1 MRPTHNAGD
10 AVSAFRHIR
19 LLALQGTQLDLSPEP
34 LEFVRQVACNLARR
48 LQELAKQILRDLD
61 VMMVMAPK
69 ELAPCDCDETPL
81 ELFRTAESLV
91 SYG

>member
-1 MRPTHNAGD
+1 MRPTNDAGD
-10 AVSAFRHIR
+10 AESAFRRIR
-19 LLALQGTQLDLSPEP
+19 LLALQGTQLDLSSP

-61 VMMVMAPK
+61 VMMVAPK
-69 ELAPCDCDETPL
+69 ELAPGDCDETPL
-81 ELFRTAESLV
+81 ELFRTESLV